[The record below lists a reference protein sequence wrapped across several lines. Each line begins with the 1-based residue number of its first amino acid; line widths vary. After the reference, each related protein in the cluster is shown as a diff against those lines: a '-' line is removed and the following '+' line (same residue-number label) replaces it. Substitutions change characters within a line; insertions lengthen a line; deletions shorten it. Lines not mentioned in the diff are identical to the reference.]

1 VKARFATLAVRIAVV
16 VAVLAASFFPIYWML
31 VSSFKPNSYLFN
43 LPPHFSPFEG
53 SLENYLRVL
62 RSARHVVYFRNSMLV
77 STSTVVLTILTSV
90 LAGYALSRFS
100 FRGKNAIVV
109 AILSVQMFP
118 VVAILI
124 SLYSFFNDWR
134 LLNTYVGLI
143 VSNTTFCLPL
153 SIIMLKSYLDTVPVS
168 LDEAA
173 EIDGCGRMRVLR
185 SVLVPTIVPGLLA
198 VGTFTF
204 LKSWDDFLF
213 ALIIMQ
219 SEAKKTLPVGL
230 AQSFLGEYVHD
241 YGGMMAMSTCASLP
255 VVLLFVF
262 FQRYMISG
270 MTAGAVKG

>member
-1 VKARFATLAVRIAVV
+1 MKTRVVVKGLRVVFVGAILAV
-16 VAVLAASFFPIYWML
+16 LLFPVYWML
-31 VSSFKPNSYLFN
+31 VSSFKENSYLFS
-43 LPPHFSPFEG
+43 LPPHFSPVEG
-53 SLENYLRVL
+53 SIENYARVL
-62 RSARHVVYFRNSMLV
+62 QSNRHVTYFRNSMLV
-77 STSTVVLTILTSV
+77 SSSTVVLSIVTSV
-90 LAGYALSRFS
+90 LAGYALSRFT
-100 FRGKNAIVV
+100 FWGKNLVVV

-124 SLYSFFNDWR
+124 SLYSFFNEWR
-134 LLNTYVGLI
+134 LLNTYVGLV

-173 EIDGCGRMRVLR
+173 RIDGCGRMRILR
-185 SVLVPTIVPGLLA
+185 SVLMPTIVPGLLA

-219 SEAKKTLPVGL
+219 AEARKTLPVGL